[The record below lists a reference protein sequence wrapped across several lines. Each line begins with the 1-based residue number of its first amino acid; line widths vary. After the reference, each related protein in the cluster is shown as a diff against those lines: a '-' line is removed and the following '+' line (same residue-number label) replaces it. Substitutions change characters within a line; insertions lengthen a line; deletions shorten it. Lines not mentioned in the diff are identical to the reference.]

1 MHNNFIRMLLDS
13 VRIYL
18 SLSLLFIV
26 SCTSTSVVQENPQI
40 IREAVMTEGMSIIVQ
55 TQYGEFII
63 KAGKGAE
70 RSYTWEGKTLNTVLV
85 PRKKRWHGTLGML
98 DDNKLSPPHEN
109 VIHMV
114 IEECIIHYASFAN
127 ATNSLSKHSKFE
139 PNIEN
144 IYSDDGLFVRF
155 IKREMEI
162 EGKYFVDI
170 SVFQI
175 LIKGE
180 KPSLLPESQNHKIRV
195 LKL

>member
-1 MHNNFIRMLLDS
+1 MSAYNNLIMMLLDS
-13 VRIYL
+13 VRIFL
-18 SLSLLFIV
+18 SLSLLFIL
-26 SCTSTSVVQENPQI
+26 SCSSTTAVLEPPKI
-40 IREAVMTEGMSIIVQ
+40 IKEAVMTEGMSIIVQ

-85 PRKKRWHGTLGML
+85 PREKRWHGTLGLL
-98 DDNKLSPPHEN
+98 DDNKLSPPHKD

-114 IEECIIHYASFAN
+114 IEECQIHYASFAN
-127 ATNSLSKHSKFE
+127 ATKGLSKHSKFE

-144 IYSDDGLFVRF
+144 IYRDDGLFVRF

-175 LIKGE
+175 LINGE
-180 KPSLLPESQNHKIRV
+180 KPSQLPESQNH
-195 LKL
+195 